1 MIGLYLLLG
10 YYLERSGPVSSLHST
25 RDAAQKLKVSTRTI
39 RKWIDQFTEYINP
52 ECNERG
58 HYMLTEESLNRLQ
71 DIKKRLQQPN
81 KTMKQVLDDLY
92 EEKLLVHERD
102 HADSSSAEPI
112 RSETDKQ
119 LQKVI
124 SHMEGLDCFV
134 EEISERLHQ
143 LENHIYAFYKCFEKL
158 EDKLSDL
165 SYDRMTGKE
174 LQQILEEIRKR
185 QDQLK
190 AELRNIHFTQRMS
203 SATSAATQESSFTP
217 RRKKKRRFFK
227 LF

>member
-1 MIGLYLLLG
+1 M
-10 YYLERSGPVSSLHST
+10 SSLYST
-25 RDAAQKLKVSTRTI
+25 REAAQKLKVSTRTI

-58 HYMLTEESLNRLQ
+58 HYMLSEESLDRLQ
-71 DIKKRLQQPN
+71 DIKARLQQPN

-92 EEKLLVHERD
+92 EEKLLINETDHSERS
-102 HADSSSAEPI
+102 ADDPKHLDM
-112 RSETDKQ
+112 DKQ
-119 LQKVI
+119 LLQVI

>member
-1 MIGLYLLLG
+1 M
-10 YYLERSGPVSSLHST
+10 SSLHST
-25 RDAAQKLKVSTRTI
+25 RDAAQKLQVSTRTI
-39 RKWIDQFTEYINP
+39 RKWIDQFTEYIRP
-52 ECNERG
+52 DCNERG
-58 HYMLTEESLNRLQ
+58 HYMLSDESLNRLE
-71 DIKKRLQQPN
+71 DIKMRLQQPN

-92 EEKLLVHERD
+92 KEKLLID
-102 HADSSSAEPI
+102 DSDDSDQSSDEPI
-112 RSETDKQ
+112 LELDKQ
-119 LQKVI
+119 LQQVV
-124 SHMEGLDCFV
+124 SHMEGLNCFV

-165 SYDRMTGKE
+165 SYDRITGQE

-190 AELRNIHFTQRMS
+190 TELRNIHFTQRMS